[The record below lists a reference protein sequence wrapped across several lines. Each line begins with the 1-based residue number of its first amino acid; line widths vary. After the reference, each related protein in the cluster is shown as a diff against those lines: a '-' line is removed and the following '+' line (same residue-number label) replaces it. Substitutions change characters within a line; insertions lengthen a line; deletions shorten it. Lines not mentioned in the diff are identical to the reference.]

1 MIESVAFN
9 PSEFTSAYTEV
20 SLHELGLEIGK
31 DGADWGEAQVALQL
45 SRQAIGSTV
54 TDRHL
59 EPVEMSIPLMAM
71 EEGETSVAEAIYR
84 LQQVIGTLQ
93 ADEYDPKW
101 IGREFST
108 SGGFSGKVG
117 YLVHSATLDGI
128 DGRPLAHND
137 IAPDITL
144 KALRSPL
151 CYATVET
158 ESEQFSASA
167 ANHLIFELSNL
178 LGTHPGLIRIR
189 VTNNNVSGDWR
200 GLIVAGECRDHPQDE
215 TAETTAALAYTP
227 TDLSLRGG
235 SVDAGSGVLE
245 NSSLTAGWLSILA
258 SGLRPVVRSVGT
270 VASGEA
276 AITPGLPSGV
286 VAGDLLVMVAES
298 GGAAALGEASPKLTA
313 SGWTELTTQT
323 KGNSRLTILYK
334 IAVGADARTTNDT
347 GDHQLARIIAV
358 KKGSF
363 DSANPF
369 NVSAGSTRS
378 ATKSISITG
387 ATTTRDDCLVIATAS
402 GSLPDATTT
411 TEFGTP
417 TNASL
422 TNLTE
427 LIDNTVTA
435 GDGGAI
441 YAASGYKTSKGA
453 YSATTLEAVTA
464 ADGGVISFAINP
476 PASRHMTHRGVR
488 QFWIRAEDTGEA
500 AGDVEYQ
507 LRWRS
512 LGSATWSEGPI
523 IPSPLVDA
531 YQLLDMGECR
541 PERAVIGEDRWEW
554 ELLARA
560 PGGSGKV
567 KVKQVYPLPTE
578 YHVVTTTPA
587 VSQGADLQSQKSPVT
602 VANDASVGTIA
613 WTNPGNAVSSN
624 NVYATAET
632 EVNGDTVTN
641 YLEFTEL
648 KFAIPESATIVGVV
662 CEAERKASAN
672 SGKNNVRDSAARL
685 VIGGAVQTLVNYASL
700 GVWPTAD
707 AYQAYG
713 SATDL
718 WGNLSI
724 TPAQANAS
732 NFGFAL
738 AAVLHREATKTIA
751 SVDSGRITI
760 SYTEASDPTRV
771 CFASR
776 SIELRSDGVYRQHAD
791 DEVWGPLV
799 PEGQLLQAPTEGLEE
814 RKARYIVIPTRGD
827 LGELSDSST
836 NSLASKVFTRP
847 AYLFAPEGK

>member
-1 MIESVAFN
+1 MIESVSFN
-9 PSEFTSAYTEV
+9 PDAFTSAYTEV

-108 SGGFSGKVG
+108 ANGFKGMVG
-117 YLVHSATLDGI
+117 YIIHSATLDGVE
-128 DGRPLAHND
+128 GRALAHNN

-151 CYATVET
+151 CYAEVES
-158 ESEQFSASA
+158 ESEQFSETEAR
-167 ANHLIFELSNL
+167 HLIFELAEL
-178 LGTHPGLIRIR
+178 TGTHPGLIRIR
-189 VTNNNVSGDWR
+189 VTNNNASADWR

-215 TAETTAALAYTP
+215 TAETTAALAYVP

-235 SVDAGSGVLE
+235 SVDAGGGVLE
-245 NSSLTAGWLSILA
+245 NSSLTAGWVSILA

-270 VASGEA
+270 VASGEGT
-276 AITPGLPSGV
+276 ITPGLPSGV
-286 VAGDLLVMVAES
+286 VAGDLLIMVAEN
-298 GGAAALGEASPKLTA
+298 GGAAAAGEATPELTV
-313 SGWTELTTQT
+313 SGWTKLTTQT

-363 DSANPF
+363 DSASPF
-369 NVSAGSTRS
+369 NVSAGGTRS

-402 GSLPDATTT
+402 GSLPDATGTA
-411 TEFGTP
+411 EFGAA

-441 YAASGYKTSKGA
+441 YAVSGYKTAKGA

-464 ADGGVISFAINP
+464 ADGGVISFAVNP

-488 QFWIRAEDTGEA
+488 QFWVRAEDTGEA

-512 LGSATWSEGPI
+512 LGSAIWSEGPI
-523 IPSPLVDA
+523 VPSPLVDA
-531 YQLLDMGECR
+531 YQLLDLGECR
-541 PERAVIGEDRWEW
+541 PERAVIGDERWEW
-554 ELLARA
+554 ELQARA
-560 PGGSGKV
+560 PGGSGKTRV
-567 KVKQVYPLPTE
+567 SNVYPLPTE
-578 YHVVTTTPA
+578 QHVVVSTPEM
-587 VSQGADLQSQKSPVT
+587 SQGADLQSQKSPGT
-602 VANDASVGTIA
+602 VVNDTSEGTIA
-613 WTNPGNAVSSN
+613 WVNPTNAVSSN
-624 NVYATAET
+624 NTYTTATMTAGAESNWLKAT
-632 EVNGDTVTN
+632 NFAFGVPAAATPIEITV
-641 YLEFTEL
+641 EAEL
-648 KFAIPESATIVGVV
+648 KTSVVDANPEGFRAQLVKAGVAIGSKNGTSFALTGTDTYKVIYRFNVSSWLAAEINAEGFGVQLR
-662 CEAERKASAN
+662 C
-672 SGKNNVRDSAARL
+672 
-685 VIGGAVQTLVNYASL
+685 YC
-700 GVWPTAD
+700 PTA
-707 AYQAYG
+707 Q
-713 SATDL
+713 
-718 WGNLSI
+718 
-724 TPAQANAS
+724 
-732 NFGFAL
+732 
-738 AAVLHREATKTIA
+738 TISLDHLRLTA
-751 SVDSGRITI
+751 
-760 SYTEASDPTRV
+760 SYTEATDPNCV
-771 CFASR
+771 CFATR
-776 SIELRSDGVYRQHAD
+776 SIEIRSDGVYRQLPD
-791 DEVWGPLV
+791 DDIWGPLI

-814 RKARYIVIPTRGD
+814 RKARYIVIPSRGD
-827 LGELSDSST
+827 LGELADTST
-836 NSLASKVFTRP
+836 NSLTAQGLIRG
-847 AYLFAPEGK
+847 AYLYASEGK